1 MNLCAKQKEL
11 HTLSIIVYIMYTMS
25 FIRRIK
31 RNGKTY
37 LAEVENRWIDGR
49 CVQRHIRYVG
59 KEADGQTVLAS
70 SMSNI
75 EIEEVKLHGPLLVL
89 DHLAKDIDL
98 PAFLGP
104 YSNEILSMVYAHCL
118 DYKSINQMERWFQ
131 RTDLAMLL
139 PLEQLTER
147 RLLEALDSLE
157 SIDSQ
162 HIQRSIF
169 QRVVDAYHL
178 SISGVVYD
186 VTNTYL
192 YGKHCPLGKAGHDK
206 EGVVG
211 RPLIQI
217 GLAVA
222 KGSGIPICHKIMDG
236 NVHDAKMFGDFI
248 TELRHVSIKKGM
260 VVYDRGITSAQNI
273 RDTKALHWDT
283 LCGLPIKAGLAK
295 KIRPLI
301 IREKFI
307 HINNR
312 VKLGKTVFY
321 VIAIPF
327 HVEDVDGTL
336 AICFNE
342 QQRRLLRESRYDEI
356 EYARQLMENGKETKP
371 GVGKFFTKN
380 GLLSNDVLKDA
391 EEFDG
396 YSCIFSTAKLAKDEI
411 VRLYFD
417 KDIVEKAFRS
427 IKGITRLQPIRHW
440 LYNRVT
446 AHVFICYLSYLLMS
460 MLQYRLKK
468 AGISAAEALIELD
481 SMYKVYLRD
490 AKKGFR
496 ISRIVTLSKKQE
508 IILRQINKRLLKT

>member
-1 MNLCAKQKEL
+1 MNSHVMKNSLCAL
-11 HTLSIIVYIMYTMS
+11 FVIVYIMYTMS
-25 FIRRIK
+25 FIRKIK
-31 RNGKTY
+31 RGGKTY

-49 CVQRHIRYVG
+49 CVQKHLRYIG
-59 KEADGQTVLAS
+59 KEADGQTVLS
-70 SMSNI
+70 SSISNI
-75 EIEEVKLHGPLLVL
+75 EIEEVKLHGPLLML
-89 DHLAKDIDL
+89 DHIAREIDL
-98 PAFLGP
+98 HKVLGP

-131 RTDLAMLL
+131 RTDLSMLL
-139 PLEQLTER
+139 HIEHLTER
-147 RLLEALDSLE
+147 RLFEALDSLE

-162 HIQRSIF
+162 QIQRSIF
-169 QRVVDAYHL
+169 QQVVDTYQL
-178 SISGVVYD
+178 SVSGVVYD

-217 GLAVA
+217 GLAVT
-222 KGSGIPICHKIMDG
+222 KESGIPICHKVMNG
-236 NVHDAKMFGDFI
+236 NIHDAKMFADFV

-283 LCGLPIKAGLAK
+283 LCGMPIKAGLEK

-301 IREKFI
+301 SREEFI

-321 VIAIPF
+321 VITITF
-327 HVEDVDGTL
+327 NIEDVEGTL

-356 EYARQLMENGKETKP
+356 EYARQLMAKGKMTKS
-371 GVGKFFTKN
+371 GMEKFFAHD
-380 GLLSNDVLKDA
+380 GQLRSEALREA

-396 YSCIFSTAKLAKDEI
+396 YSCIFSTAKLKKDEI

-417 KDIVEKAFRS
+417 KDVVEKAFHS
-427 IKGITRLQPIRHW
+427 IKGITRLQPVRHW
-440 LYNRVT
+440 LYNRVI
-446 AHVFICYLSYLLMS
+446 AHVFICYLSYLLLS
-460 MLQYRLKK
+460 ILQFRLKNI
-468 AGISAAEALIELD
+468 GLSAEEALIELD

-496 ISRIVTLSKKQE
+496 ISRVVTLSKKQE
-508 IILRQINKRLLKT
+508 LILKTIDKRLLKT

>member
-1 MNLCAKQKEL
+1 MWSCSMEDNLLRLCV
-11 HTLSIIVYIMYTMS
+11 IVYIMYTMS
-25 FIRRIK
+25 FIRKIK
-31 RNGKTY
+31 RGGRTY
-37 LAEVENRWIDGR
+37 LAEVENRWVDGR
-49 CVQRHIRYVG
+49 CVQKHIRYVG
-59 KEADGQTVLAS
+59 KEADGQTILAS
-70 SMSNI
+70 SISQVEVE
-75 EIEEVKLHGPLLVL
+75 EIKLHGPLLLL
-89 DHLAKDIDL
+89 DHIAKEIEL
-98 PAFLGP
+98 PTFLGS

-147 RLLEALDSLE
+147 RLFEALDSLE

-162 HIQRSIF
+162 HVQRCIF

-178 SISGVVYD
+178 SVSGVVYD

-192 YGKHCPLGKAGHDK
+192 YGKHCPMGKAGHDK

-222 KGSGIPICHKIMDG
+222 KGNGIPICHKVMDG
-236 NVHDAKMFGDFI
+236 NVHDAKMFADFV

-260 VVYDRGITSAQNI
+260 VVYDRGIASAQNI

-295 KIRPLI
+295 KMRPLI
-301 IREKFI
+301 TREEFI

-312 VKLGKTVFY
+312 VKLGKTIFY
-321 VIAIPF
+321 VITIPF
-327 HVEDVDGTL
+327 NVEDVEGTL

-356 EYARQLMENGKETKP
+356 EYARQLIANGKVIKP
-371 GVGKFFTKN
+371 GIEKFFARDGCVRN
-380 GLLSNDVLKDA
+380 EALRDA

-396 YSCIFSTAKLAKDEI
+396 YSCIFSTAKLEKDDI

-417 KDIVEKAFRS
+417 KDVVEKAFHT
-427 IKGITRLQPIRHW
+427 IKGITRLQPVRHW
-440 LYNRVT
+440 LYNRVI
-446 AHVFICYLSYLLMS
+446 AHVFICYLSYLLLS
-460 MLQYRLKK
+460 ILQYRLKK
-468 AGISAAEALIELD
+468 IGMSAEEALTELD

-496 ISRIVTLSKKQE
+496 ISRVVTLSKKQE
-508 IILRQINKRLLKT
+508 MILKTINKRLLKT